1 MRFPAPPIS
10 RSGIGLMLAAA
21 LFLIALIDGGS
32 IVMSRLTVPDDAMAA
47 GHEAA
52 QAVEGLPV
60 TQQTVVLAFEAAQGA
75 ATPRGVTVEADDF
88 ALYADGRVTL
98 TVSRTAPTLLL
109 QHVPGLR
116 DLARVSSTTTVTA
129 LPFY

>member
-1 MRFPAPPIS
+1 MRVSVPSIS
-10 RSGIGLMLAAA
+10 RSAVGYFLAAA
-21 LFLIALIDGGS
+21 LFLIALVDGGS
-32 IVMSRLTVPDDAMAA
+32 VVMSRLTVPDDAVAA

-60 TQQTVVLAFEAAQGA
+60 TQETVVLAFEAAQSA

-88 ALYADGRVTL
+88 ALYRDGRVTL

-116 DLARVSSTTTVTA
+116 DLARVSSTATVTA
-129 LPFY
+129 LPYS